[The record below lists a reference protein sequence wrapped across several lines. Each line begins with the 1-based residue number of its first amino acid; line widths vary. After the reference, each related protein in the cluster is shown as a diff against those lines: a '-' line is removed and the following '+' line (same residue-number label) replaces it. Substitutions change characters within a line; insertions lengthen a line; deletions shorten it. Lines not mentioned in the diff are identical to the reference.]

1 MNNEILTR
9 RRLVRYLTPVLIL
22 SVLYNINRFFEAELD
37 WQKEDCYENETNC
50 TYIPKRIP
58 TLLRVENEA
67 YNVFVLTVRCLI
79 LGLFPLMILGF
90 LNSKIYKDVQE
101 RRARNVPLGSSSIS
115 NGGRG
120 QGATSRGFFTT
131 IGIPLAREESP
142 DSGRLDKLSKLK
154 KTLSLR
160 RYRKKSPAVR
170 RKDETFNPPERNGV
184 KATILLEELEP
195 LRYKSNKIL
204 LTHLTFMYAKLH
216 ICLILTNTF
225 IFFRRLKCNQNKS
238 NVAHC
243 PKVATVETLE
253 IVAVG
258 QSKRESSSKIQTV
271 FKSSKSPKLK
281 NKRIP
286 EVLYHL
292 YIYIYIYI

>member
-22 SVLYNINRFFEAELD
+22 SVLYNINRFFEAELV
-37 WQKEDCYENETNC
+37 WREDCDENEKNC

-58 TLLRVENEA
+58 TQLRMENET

-120 QGATSRGFFTT
+120 QGAPSRGFFTT
-131 IGIPLAREESP
+131 IGIPLTKEDSP
-142 DSGRLDKLSKLK
+142 DPGQSNKLSKLK
-154 KTLSLR
+154 NTLSLR
-160 RYRKKSPAVR
+160 RYRKKSPAIR
-170 RKDETFNPPERNGV
+170 RNGDTFNSPEINGV

-195 LRYKSNKIL
+195 LRY
-204 LTHLTFMYAKLH
+204 H
-216 ICLILTNTF
+216 IN
-225 IFFRRLKCNQNKS
+225 
-238 NVAHC
+238 
-243 PKVATVETLE
+243 
-253 IVAVG
+253 
-258 QSKRESSSKIQTV
+258 
-271 FKSSKSPKLK
+271 
-281 NKRIP
+281 
-286 EVLYHL
+286 
-292 YIYIYIYI
+292 